1 MNSFSLLHGVVSKIC
16 TVHVADFFYDFAH
29 AEDCFWFVKTNALE
43 SKGITEHKRKLSL
56 YSLFSR
62 PFIYVNPLTVKND
75 KHLIS
80 PYSIAPKS
88 NVKVTRIKEMIT
100 NQRSSRLL
108 NKISLSAPKRM

>member
-62 PFIYVNPLTVKND
+62 PFIYVNPLTVRMTS
-75 KHLIS
+75 IS
-80 PYSIAPKS
+80 SLPTVSPLNRTS
-88 NVKVTRIKEMIT
+88 
-100 NQRSSRLL
+100 RSRE
-108 NKISLSAPKRM
+108 